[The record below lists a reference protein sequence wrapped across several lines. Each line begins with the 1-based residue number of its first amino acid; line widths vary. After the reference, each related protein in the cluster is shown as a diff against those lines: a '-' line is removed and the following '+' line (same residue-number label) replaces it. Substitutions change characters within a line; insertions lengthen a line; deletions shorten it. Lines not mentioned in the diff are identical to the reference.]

1 VKIAALV
8 AIACVASFPAWGQP
22 VTSSPSVWLADY
34 TPATLAAAVASGKT
48 TLIYSGGSSTAVANH
63 VEVARYVARRVA
75 EELANALVLPIGS
88 DAAAY
93 ESVSGAIRA
102 GGFTDIVIIA
112 DEGAGPD
119 DRTLRDLAEQLT
131 AEWQASGVRILH
143 VSAHEERPGQGMS
156 LNADYL
162 RRWASRT
169 VAPERRKTVEDQA
182 ELLFVDSERE
192 WLRPDMIAAEDRAVV
207 VPALG
212 KILLE
217 QRVSA
222 ILNQVRSQAL
232 WQTPA
237 PTPASPQNRLSA
249 IPADRMTEPLRRAL
263 AEYREV
269 RPDGL
274 GELGGA
280 DAAGGVGNGGPNL
293 WTVYVHLPEIL
304 GPLRA
309 LHEQVHVNPRISQ
322 KLVHFIIMI
331 VARHWTNDIWIAH
344 DEDGIKEGLSRKTV
358 VALEEGRYPPNMA
371 EDEQATYDFC
381 IELLENQR
389 VSDATYARAVAVLGE
404 EGVVQTAVTV
414 SLYSYLSLAVNMAYP
429 ESAPAGRLA
438 PFPTVS
444 GQERLGTIPTAQ
456 MTPAQSETEQSAIG
470 EKLTH
475 FAMLIVARHWTQQ
488 AIWDLH
494 DEAATESGLK
504 PEVLEALAAGRRPPG
519 MTESEEAVYDFC
531 IELLRNRSVSDATY
545 DRMVAQFGER
555 GVAEVTLL
563 QGEYTMRSMFMNVAR
578 TPLESGT
585 APPLRP
591 FPR

>member
-1 VKIAALV
+1 LKIAALV
-8 AIACVASFPAWGQP
+8 AIACVASSPVLSQP
-22 VTSSPSVWLADY
+22 VTASRSVWLADY
-34 TPATLAAAVASGKT
+34 TPATLAAAVASGKR

-88 DAAAY
+88 DATAY
-93 ESVSGAIRA
+93 ETVSRAIRA
-102 GGFTDIVIIA
+102 GGFSDVVIIA

-119 DRTLRDLAEQLT
+119 DRTLRDLAAQL
-131 AEWQASGVRILH
+131 AAQWQPSGVRILH
-143 VSAHEERPGQGMS
+143 VSAHEERPGQDMS

-169 VAPERRKTVEDQA
+169 VAPERRKAVEDQA
-182 ELLFVDSERE
+182 ELLFVDPERE
-192 WLRPDMIAAEDRAVV
+192 WLRADMIAAEDRAVV

-212 KILLE
+212 EILLE

-232 WQTPA
+232 WQTPT
-237 PTPASPQNRLSA
+237 PTPASPLNRLSA

-263 AEYREV
+263 ADYREV

-280 DAAGGVGNGGPNL
+280 DAAGGVGNGAPNL

-331 VARHWTNDIWIAH
+331 VGRHWTNDIWIAH
-344 DEDGIKEGLSRKTV
+344 DEDGIKEGLSRATV
-358 VALEEGRYPPNMA
+358 IALEEGRYPPNMA

-381 IELLENQR
+381 IELLTNKR

-438 PFPTVS
+438 PFPTAA
-444 GQERLGTIPTAQ
+444 GQERVGPIPTAQ
-456 MTPAQSETEQSAIG
+456 MTLAQIETEQSAIG

-488 AIWDLH
+488 VIWDLH
-494 DEAATESGLK
+494 DDAAIESGLK
-504 PEVLEALAAGRRPPG
+504 PEVLESLAAGRRPPD
-519 MTESEEAVYDFC
+519 MTEGEEAVYDFS
-531 IELLRNRSVSDATY
+531 IELLRNHSVSDATY
-545 DRMVAQFGER
+545 DRMMAQFGER

-578 TPLESGT
+578 TPLDPGT
-585 APPLRP
+585 TPPLRP